1 MDRGRSFRVE
11 VVCECAVRNA
21 AFSPSSISFR
31 FVSFSLFCCCWS
43 FSSLSFCL
51 LVFSPVPFSCPFPF
65 FFFQSIHSSFLS
77 ILHFCMRSSS
87 LSYLTTLLFSI
98 LLSLNFF
105 ISTFYLFSLSVRLRP
120 RQPRG
125 TSTQTRGAVPL
136 ETYILNRDFIEH
148 EREGGIFNTAGVLLA
163 GRECFERQFS

>member
-1 MDRGRSFRVE
+1 MCSEERGIFPLFYFV
-11 VVCECAVRNA
+11 
-21 AFSPSSISFR
+21 SFR
-31 FVSFSLFCCCWS
+31 FFFAFLLLLVLLFP
-43 FSSLSFCL
+43 FLLLAGIFTRPFLLSLSL
-51 LVFSPVPFSCPFPF
+51 
-65 FFFQSIHSSFLS
+65 FFFQSISLYLSFLS

-87 LSYLTTLLFSI
+87 LSYLTTLSFSI

>member
-1 MDRGRSFRVE
+1 MCSEERGIFPLFYFV
-11 VVCECAVRNA
+11 
-21 AFSPSSISFR
+21 SFR
-31 FVSFSLFCCCWS
+31 FFFAFLLLVLLFP
-43 FSSLSFCL
+43 FLLLAGIFTRPFLLSLSL
-51 LVFSPVPFSCPFPF
+51 
-65 FFFQSIHSSFLS
+65 FFFQSISLYLSFLS

-125 TSTQTRGAVPL
+125 TSTQTRGAAPL